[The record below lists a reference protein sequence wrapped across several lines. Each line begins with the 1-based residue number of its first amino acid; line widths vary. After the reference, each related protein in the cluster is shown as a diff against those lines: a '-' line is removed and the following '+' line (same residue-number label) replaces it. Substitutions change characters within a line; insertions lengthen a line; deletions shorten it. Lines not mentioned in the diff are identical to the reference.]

1 MSLRFRN
8 PDGSQSPEIYCEVK
22 STPSTRQ
29 VGMMYRKEL
38 RENRG
43 MLFVFPREE
52 RRAFWMKN
60 TYVPLDIIYLD
71 SSRKVVSVVRNAR
84 PLSQS
89 SLPSEA
95 PAMYA
100 LEINAGLSK
109 RWGIEKG
116 SVLVPR
122 QKLPL
127 AVE

>member
-1 MSLRFRN
+1 
-8 PDGSQSPEIYCEVK
+8 
-22 STPSTRQ
+22 
-29 VGMMYRKEL
+29 
-38 RENRG
+38 
-43 MLFVFPREE
+43 
-52 RRAFWMKN
+52 MKN